1 MLILLRLKK
10 RIQKTIPVC
19 NGYQF
24 VMDTSNR
31 IRIDS
36 GNRVCIDSR
45 DWVCMDSG
53 NRAWN
58 GYNDLVCNGLEE
70 SRL

>member
-1 MLILLRLKK
+1 MLILLRLRK

-24 VMDTSNR
+24 VMDSSNR
-31 IRIDS
+31 VRIDS
-36 GNRVCIDSR
+36 GNRVCI
-45 DWVCMDSG
+45 DSG

-58 GYNDLVCNGLEE
+58 GYNDLVCSGLEE